1 MSVDAAH
8 GPTART
14 LDSLLMDTGNL
25 SKILTSE
32 EVQVW
37 AGLAEFLRKSFEG
50 FVATTDRKTLAD
62 TTADLCTAY
71 YAHNQ
76 PVWFKQSAYAQQVK
90 GLSEAVIGFLETFM
104 VRNGQWDYLRHQD
117 WFTNGEFVVAV
128 EANYY
133 PDRTGSNVRPAFH
146 KDSAGINVFANLIF
160 ANTRPMEATEWF
172 ADLEEPS
179 AKRAQWQKRNV
190 PAGYLKD
197 LAVARDR
204 LRGKDTG
211 PVSGGVTGNEYTY
224 VSWVDDL
231 VWHSTPAPS
240 RRVPFTVAAA
250 QRAYP
255 KLVQTFSG
263 NFGYFDDGLKITVL
277 GAELARSFAD
287 DPETL
292 LHQWVTQNKQ
302 PVRDLESAK
311 NAWAA
316 VYLGDGGKDRFDQ
329 DVETRGQKTW
339 RIIGAYAIANSA
351 DPNLPGSEN
360 LYETPAGLSNRE
372 RSNSLDENQQ
382 TLEAA
387 RRDNAGVPRSFI
399 RTWVR
404 LVRHNSTELTT

>member
-8 GPTART
+8 GSTART
-14 LDSLLMDTGNL
+14 LHSLLMDTGNL
-25 SKILTSE
+25 SKILTPE

-71 YAHNQ
+71 YAHNK
-76 PVWFKQSAYAQQVK
+76 PMWFKESDYARQTD

-104 VRNGQWDYLRHQD
+104 VRNGQWDYLRNQD
-117 WFTNGEFVVAV
+117 WFTDNQYVVAV

-133 PDRTGSNVRPAFH
+133 PDRTGSNERPAFH

-179 AKRAQWQKRNV
+179 AKRAQWQQRNV

-197 LAVARDR
+197 LAVAREA

-211 PVSGGVTGNEYTY
+211 PVSGGVTGKEYTY

-231 VWHSTPAPS
+231 VWHSTPAPR
-240 RRVPFTVAAA
+240 RRVPFTVEDA

-255 KLVQTFSG
+255 VLVRTFAG
-263 NFGYFDDGLKITVL
+263 DFGYVDRKLEITVL

-292 LHQWVTQNKQ
+292 LHEWATRNKQ

-316 VYLGDGGKDRFDQ
+316 VYQGNGGKARFDQ
-329 DVETRGQKTW
+329 DVETRGRKTW
-339 RIIGAYAIANSA
+339 RITGGYAIANSQ
-351 DPNLPGSEN
+351 DPNLPGSET
-360 LYETPAGLSNRE
+360 LLETPAGLSNRE
-372 RSNSLDENQQ
+372 RSNSLDENRQ
-382 TLEAA
+382 TLEAV
-387 RRDNAGVPRSFI
+387 RGDNVGVPRSFI